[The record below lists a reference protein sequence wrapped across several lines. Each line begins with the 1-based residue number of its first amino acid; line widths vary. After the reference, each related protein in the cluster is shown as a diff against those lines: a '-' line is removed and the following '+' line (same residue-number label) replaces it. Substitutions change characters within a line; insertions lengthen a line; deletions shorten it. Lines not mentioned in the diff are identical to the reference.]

1 MSAFYDIVHGINNT
15 AQKSFF
21 IVNCFEAFFICR
33 ILLNAL
39 IPMSSVALQQS
50 SFQIYFGRF
59 VRIIGLYK
67 ICKHFYLPNFKNF
80 RDFWG
85 LVTLSIY
92 GTRRLL

>member
-50 SFQIYFGRF
+50 SIQNRINIYFGRF
-59 VRIIGLYK
+59 VR
-67 ICKHFYLPNFKNF
+67 F

-85 LVTLSIY
+85 LYYFVHLRY
-92 GTRRLL
+92 A